1 MAINLKITYRI
12 SDLYTYLTRYSS
24 PEDVLN
30 AKGYEVVMGE
40 TIHTDI
46 NTIISEDRSQLSHRI
61 EEQLKEYAREA
72 ELGLEVMS
80 VTLASIHPPVAIADI
95 YQSVVSAGIQKK
107 TSVLTAEGKALVAR
121 EGAKADKQ
129 LAINDAG
136 IQRDER
142 SPAPTRRSRNTMPAS
157 RPICWTGGLSAGPG
171 IWRVSSR
178 LWPSRESIS

>member
-1 MAINLKITYRI
+1 
-12 SDLYTYLTRYSS
+12 
-24 PEDVLN
+24 
-30 AKGYEVVMGE
+30 
-40 TIHTDI
+40 
-46 NTIISEDRSQLSHRI
+46 
-61 EEQLKEYAREA
+61 
-72 ELGLEVMS
+72 MS

-121 EGAKADKQ
+121 EGAEADKQ

-142 SPAPTRRSRNTMPAS
+142 VSSANAEIQKYNAS
-157 RPICWTGGLSAGPG
+157 IEAYLLDRRPICWTG
-171 IWRVSSR
+171 IWRASSR